1 MCKRPIDRYIFRE
14 IGRFPRCSFREMREF
29 WIIYIYVFTLQNR
42 LRMPRC
48 VQFRRLIRWRSIQS
62 TTYSSLLYCCPS
74 WIMTVLRV
82 SFIPHTES
90 RLFVCSAW
98 HRQLMTI
105 TLVTVSSQFFSVRPA
120 VYFPKSTLEFIRFPW
135 KLGWFGL
142 VSHKVCIRLARN

>member
-62 TTYSSLLYCCPS
+62 TTYSSLLYCWSVMNNDCVACIFHPAYWKSIVRLLGMTSPADDHHLGNCLQSIFFRKTCSLFSKEHS
-74 WIMTVLRV
+74 WIY
-82 SFIPHTES
+82 SFS
-90 RLFVCSAW
+90 
-98 HRQLMTI
+98 M
-105 TLVTVSSQFFSVRPA
+105 
-120 VYFPKSTLEFIRFPW
+120 K
-135 KLGWFGL
+135 
-142 VSHKVCIRLARN
+142 IRLVWLGIT